1 MLGIGEKCAMFEA
14 VHGSAPDI
22 AGKGIANP
30 TALILSGVLLLRHVG
45 LGDKAD
51 RIEQAVRSV
60 IGRKEA
66 TTADLEGHET
76 TNDFTRA
83 VICALRE
90 PAKESLRSTFRRVIR
105 TGESQPTSK
114 ESNLR

>member
-1 MLGIGEKCAMFEA
+1 MGLPMPIDTDSIA
-14 VHGSAPDI
+14 SDI
-22 AGKGIANP
+22 
-30 TALILSGVLLLRHVG
+30 
-45 LGDKAD
+45 
-51 RIEQAVRSV
+51 RSV

-66 TTADLEGHET
+66 TTADLGGHGT

-90 PAKESLRSTFRRVIR
+90 PAKESLRSSFRRVIR
-105 TGESQPTSK
+105 KGESQPSSK